1 MSDDNSLVG
10 KVFLITGASRGIGAA
25 IARQALEAGAKVVLT
40 ARESSTQL
48 LHEVA
53 SFTHERV
60 GQALVLAGDI
70 NDDNFQHQLVKT
82 AIERFGRIDVF
93 VSNAGVVHFADL
105 QHTTEEVLDYH
116 LKTNFYSAVSLTQ
129 RIVPHIHSGGSII
142 YITTSITNGGFPM
155 LAAYAASKGALKC
168 FMQCMAVELAPQGIA
183 VNAVAPGPT
192 QTEMWPRALPK
203 DALEHMGGKILP
215 RLLTGE
221 FGDPQLVASTVLHMA
236 KTPTIRGQEIL
247 IDSGY
252 TIS

>member
-1 MSDDNSLVG
+1 
-10 KVFLITGASRGIGAA
+10 
-25 IARQALEAGAKVVLT
+25 
-40 ARESSTQL
+40 
-48 LHEVA
+48 
-53 SFTHERV
+53 
-60 GQALVLAGDI
+60 
-70 NDDNFQHQLVKT
+70 
-82 AIERFGRIDVF
+82 
-93 VSNAGVVHFADL
+93 
-105 QHTTEEVLDYH
+105 
-116 LKTNFYSAVSLTQ
+116 
-129 RIVPHIHSGGSII
+129 
-142 YITTSITNGGFPM
+142 M

>member
-1 MSDDNSLVG
+1 MSEDNSFVG

-25 IARQALEAGAKVVLT
+25 IARQALAAGAKVVLT
-40 ARESSTQL
+40 AREDSTQL

-53 SFTHERV
+53 SFTHERA
-60 GQALVLAGDI
+60 GHALVLAGDI

-82 AIERFGRIDVF
+82 ATERYGRIDVF
-93 VSNAGVVHFADL
+93 VSNAGVVHFANLDD
-105 QHTTEEVLDYH
+105 TTEEVLDHH
-116 LKTNFYSAVSLTQ
+116 LNTNFKSAVSLT
-129 RIVPHIHSGGSII
+129 RRVVPHMRYNTSII
-142 YITTSITNGGFPM
+142 YVTTSITNGGFPM

-192 QTEMWPRALPK
+192 QTEMWRRALPPG
-203 DALEHMGGKILP
+203 ALEHMGGKILP

-221 FGDPQLVASTVLHMA
+221 FGNPELVASTVLHVA
-236 KTPTIRGQEIL
+236 KTPTIIGQEIL
-247 IDSGY
+247 IDCGY